1 MQVACAAEKPAPPVG
16 ETART
21 GAARL
26 LAFAVVGSIGFV
38 VDTGVLL
45 LAVQVLGIAPLPAR
59 VLSFLCAAS
68 ATYWLNRR
76 YTFAATAGAAKAQWL
91 RYLLAAA
98 VGAAI
103 NIGIFYLWISVAG
116 VRPLQLVAASAAGA
130 LVAMTFNYFVAKT
143 LVFPVAARE
152 RS

>member
-1 MQVACAAEKPAPPVG
+1 MLVACAAVKSPPVG
-16 ETART
+16 
-21 GAARL
+21 AARF

-45 LAVQVLGIAPLPAR
+45 LAVQVLGVAPLAAR
-59 VLSFLCAAS
+59 LMSFVCAAS

-76 YTFAATAGAAKAQWL
+76 YTFAAAAGATGARWL

-98 VGAAI
+98 VGAGI
-103 NIGIFYLWISVAG
+103 NIGVFYLWISVAG
-116 VRPLQLVAASAAGA
+116 VQPLQLVAASAAGA

-143 LVFPVAARE
+143 LVFAAAARE
-152 RS
+152 RP